1 MRILPALA
9 IATTLT
15 GCAVPPAISI
25 AGLIADGVSYA
36 STGRSMTDHAISTV
50 AEEDCK
56 LFRAVDGEPICREA
70 ANGMPSM
77 AEVSTV
83 EINGRQIAVSY
94 DYPSSD
100 PSPTAIQSDPIAAT
114 PGLAIASVAPA
125 GGAATGSAA
134 MARLAD
140 QSEPQPVP
148 MPASTAGRL
157 ARAPVPNAKPRQVVQ
172 AQVAQTQVVKAQVMK
187 AGGVAVA
194 MAERARVEKP
204 QLALLQAA
212 KPRIEKAAARPA
224 DDGSTV
230 VVVQSHWDRTRAEQ
244 VARSHRALGAKV
256 ARAQADGRTVYRVV
270 VAVPPADSPTA
281 AKARLARAGFKD
293 AWLASL

>member
-1 MRILPALA
+1 
-9 IATTLT
+9 
-15 GCAVPPAISI
+15 
-25 AGLIADGVSYA
+25 LIADGVSYA

-56 LFRAVDGEPICREA
+56 LFRAVDGEPVCREA

-100 PSPTAIQSDPIAAT
+100 PSPTAIQSDPVAAT

-125 GGAATGSAA
+125 GGVAAGSTATTA
-134 MARLAD
+134 TTRPAD

-148 MPASTAGRL
+148 MPARAAGRL

-172 AQVAQTQVVKAQVMK
+172 TQIVQAQVVQAQVVK

-204 QLALLQAA
+204 QLALFQAA

-230 VVVQSHWDRTRAEQ
+230 VVVQSHWDRARAEQ

-270 VAVPPADSPTA
+270 VAVAPADSPTA